1 MWSQDDA
8 VIKSSVTNLSYLC
21 PVSTSKSSMS
31 FLNNTFENDFEIDKD
46 IAIKDIANKEELIE
60 SSSDTEK
67 EGSEVEI
74 TLEVHDLEKLVD
86 NSRDCDIK
94 TEADVLDSK
103 LDTDNANIYQNFDKS
118 DKSYHHEKMVQQ
130 PDKLA
135 KKKKKTSSQKRKWPE
150 DPADCD
156 ICGTHYT
163 TKRSYQR
170 HYKIVHELI
179 FSECKLCGAQ
189 FRWRKALNIHMNEV
203 HLGIFKTYKCDQCD
217 KVSKEKQNLRRHKL
231 KYHPPPS
238 CDFCKISFKTLEE
251 FNEHLR
257 KEHIEKY
264 CV

>member
-8 VIKSSVTNLSYLC
+8 VIKPSVTNLSYLC
-21 PVSTSKSSMS
+21 PDSTSKPSMS
-31 FLNNTFENDFEIDKD
+31 FLNNTFENDSFELNNY
-46 IAIKDIANKEELIE
+46 IANKENVTEW
-60 SSSDTEK
+60 SCDTEK
-67 EGSEVEI
+67 DGSEVEI
-74 TLEVHDLEKLVD
+74 TLEIHDLEKLVD

-94 TEADVLDSK
+94 TEADYLDSK
-103 LDTDNANIYQNFDKS
+103 LDTDNANIYQNFDES
-118 DKSYHHEKMVQQ
+118 DKSYDHEKMVQQ

-150 DPADCD
+150 DPADCN

-189 FRWRKALNIHMNEV
+189 FRWQKQLNNHMNEV
-203 HLGIFKTYKCDQCD
+203 HLGIFKTYKCDHCD
-217 KVSKEKQNLRRHKL
+217 KVSKDKQSMRKHKL

-257 KEHIEKY
+257 KEHIAKY